1 MVVNEARAKSHHWC
15 MKLIL
20 RISQVPEK
28 HLEIGL
34 NLAGPLQYA
43 IKPTDKRWREPRD
56 LWNMSLP
63 SFGAQFNYLHHDHV
77 IQAEKW
83 RSVFNVNTRFSHDIS
98 PGYPGEKSSVT
109 FPQITH
115 TWSESNLHKVPLQPP
130 PPRNPSRRDL
140 TMTPTEEPPGKTRG
154 FGGSDCGESRWKK
167 CGLCPGFITR
177 ARLGVPAES
186 RFSTFFTLIFYS
198 SF

>member
-43 IKPTDKRWREPRD
+43 IKATDKRWREPRD

-98 PGYPGEKSSVT
+98 PDYPGEKSSVT

-130 PPRNPSRRDL
+130 PPETLPGGTWPWPQLRNLRVKPRASEG
-140 TMTPTEEPPGKTRG
+140 PTVARAGGKNVA
-154 FGGSDCGESRWKK
+154 SALDS
-167 CGLCPGFITR
+167 
-177 ARLGVPAES
+177 
-186 RFSTFFTLIFYS
+186 
-198 SF
+198 